1 MDKAVARARRHDS
14 LQALEKLTHLV
25 DGRRRIISNPPLVV
39 PIDDLLQGAER
50 DAVVTEVE
58 DRLAQYGRSLES
70 DRRHLLDQFDLVD
83 LAHKVVGVGSVG
95 TRCWIL
101 LLSGRDND
109 DALFLQF
116 KEAGASV
123 LEAYTERSRYKNMGA
138 RVVAGQRI
146 MQSTSDIFLGWT
158 GAVELEGQTR
168 DYYFRQLRDWKL
180 SADIATLD
188 VSSMLT
194 YAKMCGATLAKAH
207 ARSGDRLA
215 IASYLGI
222 DDPTD
227 RPNAFD
233 RAMGAFAV
241 SYADQNAR
249 DFAALTQAIADG
261 SVQATPGL

>member
-1 MDKAVARARRHDS
+1 VKRQTDDRFHPVDVAV
-14 LQALEKLTHLV
+14 
-25 DGRRRIISNPPLVV
+25 
-39 PIDDLLQGAER
+39 
-50 DAVVTEVE
+50 
-58 DRLAQYGRSLES
+58 
-70 DRRHLLDQFDLVD
+70 
-83 LAHKVVGVGSVG
+83 KVVGVGSVG

-101 LLSGRDND
+101 LLSGRDSD

-116 KEAGASV
+116 KEAGPSV
-123 LEAYTERSRYKNMGA
+123 LEEFTERSRYKNMGA

-158 GAVELEGQTR
+158 GAVELEGQTC

-180 SADIATLD
+180 SADIASLD
-188 VSSMLT
+188 VPSMLT

-227 RPNAFD
+227 KANTFD
-233 RAMGAFAV
+233 RAIAAFAAT
-241 SYADQNAR
+241 YADQNAR
-249 DFAALTQAIADG
+249 DFAALTTAIAG
-261 SVQATPGL
+261 GTVKATPGV